1 MLAVVL
7 ITMISFAWA
16 IVIYQIYL
24 SNLNKIL
31 KFASM
36 LTCLAMSGVS
46 TLFSVLLTPFFL
58 GLFQKRQIKF
68 DKKIVFVL
76 AILLASISFMDVKN
90 RIVYEYKCNIQ
101 KDYEIIVLDSNFT
114 LSDLDNMY
122 VDFSG
127 EQDDSKFNK
136 KLNNIN
142 IYSDIHKTKVVAKIY
157 NIYCPNSFILA
168 SIQKEISGTEGGLS
182 CGYTKTGL
190 LQYNYQLKQML
201 AEKLAKNKRKNF

>member
-1 MLAVVL
+1 MSAVVL
-7 ITMISFAWA
+7 IIMISFAWA
-16 IVIYQIYL
+16 IAIYQIYL

-36 LTCLAMSGVS
+36 LTCLAMSSVS

-122 VDFSG
+122 VDFLG
-127 EQDDSKFNK
+127 EQDDSKFTK

-142 IYSDIHKTKVVAKIY
+142 IYSDAHKTKVVAKIY

-190 LQYNYQLKQML
+190 LQYNYELKQML
-201 AEKLAKNKRKNF
+201 AEKLAKNKR

>member
-1 MLAVVL
+1 MSAVVL

-68 DKKIVFVL
+68 DKKIIFVL
-76 AILLASISFMDVKN
+76 VILLASISFMDVKN
-90 RIVYEYKCNIQ
+90 HIVYEYKCNIQ

-127 EQDDSKFNK
+127 EQNDSKFTK

-142 IYSDIHKTKVVAKIY
+142 IYSDAYKTKVVAKT
-157 NIYCPNSFILA
+157 NEFG
-168 SIQKEISGTEGGLS
+168 Q
-182 CGYTKTGL
+182 
-190 LQYNYQLKQML
+190 
-201 AEKLAKNKRKNF
+201 

>member
-1 MLAVVL
+1 MNVGRCFNYYDFICVGYSY
-7 ITMISFAWA
+7 ISDLFIKFKQNTKICVNANVPSDVGRFDFIFRAFNA
-16 IVIYQIYL
+16 I
-24 SNLNKIL
+24 
-31 KFASM
+31 
-36 LTCLAMSGVS
+36 
-46 TLFSVLLTPFFL
+46 FSRNFS
-58 GLFQKRQIKF
+58 KKQIKF

-101 KDYEIIVLDSNFT
+101 KDYEIIVLDSSFT

-127 EQDDSKFNK
+127 EQDDSKFTK
-136 KLNNIN
+136 KLNSIN
-142 IYSDIHKTKVVAKIY
+142 IYSDMHKTKVVAKIY

-190 LQYNYQLKQML
+190 LQYNYQLKQIL
-201 AEKLAKNKRKNF
+201 AEKLAKNKR

>member
-1 MLAVVL
+1 MSAVIL
-7 ITMISFAWA
+7 IIIISFAWA

-46 TLFSVLLTPFFL
+46 TLFPVLLTPFFL

-76 AILLASISFMDVKN
+76 AILLASISFIDVKN

-127 EQDDSKFNK
+127 EQDDSKFTK
-136 KLNNIN
+136 KLNDIN
-142 IYSDIHKTKVVAKIY
+142 IYSDTNKTKMVAKIY

-190 LQYNYQLKQML
+190 LQYNYELKQIL
-201 AEKLAKNKRKNF
+201 AEKLAKNKRQNF

>member
-1 MLAVVL
+1 
-7 ITMISFAWA
+7 
-16 IVIYQIYL
+16 
-24 SNLNKIL
+24 
-31 KFASM
+31 M

-58 GLFQKRQIKF
+58 GLFKKKTNKIRQ
-68 DKKIVFVL
+68 KIVFVL

-127 EQDDSKFNK
+127 EQDDSKFTK
-136 KLNNIN
+136 KLNDVN
-142 IYSDIHKTKVVAKIY
+142 IYSDTHKAKVVAKIY

-190 LQYNYQLKQML
+190 LQYNYKLKQML
-201 AEKLAKNKRKNF
+201 AEKLAKNKR

>member
-1 MLAVVL
+1 MSAVVL
-7 ITMISFAWA
+7 IIMISFAWA
-16 IVIYQIYL
+16 IAIYQIYL

-31 KFASM
+31 KFVSM

-58 GLFQKRQIKF
+58 GLFHKRQIKF
-68 DKKIVFVL
+68 DKKIVFIL
-76 AILLASISFMDVKN
+76 AILLASISFIDVKN

-122 VDFSG
+122 VDFLG
-127 EQDDSKFNK
+127 EQDDSKFTK

-142 IYSDIHKTKVVAKIY
+142 IYSDTHKTKVVAKIY

-168 SIQKEISGTEGGLS
+168 SIQKEISGTKGGLS

-190 LQYNYQLKQML
+190 LQYNYELKQIL
-201 AEKLAKNKRKNF
+201 AEKLAKNKR

>member
-127 EQDDSKFNK
+127 EQDDSKFTK
-136 KLNNIN
+136 KLNDIN
-142 IYSDIHKTKVVAKIY
+142 IYSDTNKTKMVAKIY

-190 LQYNYQLKQML
+190 LQYNYELKQML
-201 AEKLAKNKRKNF
+201 AEKLAKNKR

>member
-1 MLAVVL
+1 MSAVIL
-7 ITMISFAWA
+7 IIIISFAWA

-127 EQDDSKFNK
+127 EQDDSKFTK
-136 KLNNIN
+136 KLNDIN
-142 IYSDIHKTKVVAKIY
+142 IYSDTNKTKMLAKIY

-190 LQYNYQLKQML
+190 LQYNYELKQML
-201 AEKLAKNKRKNF
+201 AEKLAKNKR

>member
-1 MLAVVL
+1 MSAVAL
-7 ITMISFAWA
+7 IIMISFAWA

-68 DKKIVFVL
+68 DKKIVFILV
-76 AILLASISFMDVKN
+76 ILLASISFMDVKN

-127 EQDDSKFNK
+127 EQDDSKFTK

-142 IYSDIHKTKVVAKIY
+142 IYSDMHKTKVVAKIY

-168 SIQKEISGTEGGLS
+168 SIQKEISGTEDGLS

-190 LQYNYQLKQML
+190 LQYNYQLKQIL
-201 AEKLAKNKRKNF
+201 AEKLAKNKR

>member
-1 MLAVVL
+1 MSAVVL
-7 ITMISFAWA
+7 IIMISFAWA

-36 LTCLAMSGVS
+36 LTCLAMSSVS

-76 AILLASISFMDVKN
+76 AILLASISFIDVKN

-127 EQDDSKFNK
+127 EQDDSKFTK
-136 KLNNIN
+136 KLNDIN
-142 IYSDIHKTKVVAKIY
+142 IYSDTNKTKMVAKIY

-190 LQYNYQLKQML
+190 LQYNYKLKQML
-201 AEKLAKNKRKNF
+201 AEKLAKNKR

>member
-1 MLAVVL
+1 MLAVIL
-7 ITMISFAWA
+7 IIIISFAWA

-46 TLFSVLLTPFFL
+46 TLFPVLLTPFFL

-76 AILLASISFMDVKN
+76 AILLASISFIDVKN

-127 EQDDSKFNK
+127 EQDDSKFTK
-136 KLNNIN
+136 KLNDIN
-142 IYSDIHKTKVVAKIY
+142 IYSDTNKTKMVAKIY

-190 LQYNYQLKQML
+190 LQYNYELKQML
-201 AEKLAKNKRKNF
+201 AEKLAKNKR

>member
-1 MLAVVL
+1 MSAVVL
-7 ITMISFAWA
+7 IIMISFAWA
-16 IVIYQIYL
+16 IAIYQIYL

-36 LTCLAMSGVS
+36 LTCLAASGVS

-68 DKKIVFVL
+68 DKKVVFAL
-76 AILLASISFMDVKN
+76 AILLTSISFMDVKN

-122 VDFSG
+122 VDFLG
-127 EQDDSKFNK
+127 EQDDSKFTK

-142 IYSDIHKTKVVAKIY
+142 IYSDAHKTKVVAKIY

-190 LQYNYQLKQML
+190 LQYNYELKQML
-201 AEKLAKNKRKNF
+201 AEKLAKNKR

>member
-1 MLAVVL
+1 MSAVVL
-7 ITMISFAWA
+7 IIMISFAWA

-36 LTCLAMSGVS
+36 LMCLAMSGVS

-127 EQDDSKFNK
+127 KQDDSKFTK
-136 KLNNIN
+136 KLNDIN
-142 IYSDIHKTKVVAKIY
+142 IYSDTNKTKMVAKIY

-190 LQYNYQLKQML
+190 LQYNYELKQML
-201 AEKLAKNKRKNF
+201 AEKLAKNKR

>member
-1 MLAVVL
+1 MSAVVL

-101 KDYEIIVLDSNFT
+101 KDYKIIILDSNFT

-190 LQYNYQLKQML
+190 LQYNYQLKQIL

>member
-1 MLAVVL
+1 MLAVIL
-7 ITMISFAWA
+7 IIIISFAWA

-190 LQYNYQLKQML
+190 LQYNYELKQML
-201 AEKLAKNKRKNF
+201 AEKLAKNKR

>member
-1 MLAVVL
+1 MSAVVL
-7 ITMISFAWA
+7 IIMISFAWA

-31 KFASM
+31 KFVSM

-68 DKKIVFVL
+68 DKKIVFIL
-76 AILLASISFMDVKN
+76 AILLASISFIDVKN

-122 VDFSG
+122 VDFLG
-127 EQDDSKFNK
+127 EQDDSKFTK

-142 IYSDIHKTKVVAKIY
+142 IYSDTHKTKVVAKIY

-190 LQYNYQLKQML
+190 LQYNYELKQIL
-201 AEKLAKNKRKNF
+201 AEKLAKNKR

>member
-1 MLAVVL
+1 MSAVIL
-7 ITMISFAWA
+7 IIIISFAWA

-127 EQDDSKFNK
+127 EQDDSKFTK
-136 KLNNIN
+136 KLNDIN
-142 IYSDIHKTKVVAKIY
+142 IYSDTNKTKMVAKIY

-190 LQYNYQLKQML
+190 LQYNYELKQML
-201 AEKLAKNKRKNF
+201 AEKLAKNKR

>member
-1 MLAVVL
+1 MSAVVL

-190 LQYNYQLKQML
+190 LQYNYELKQML
-201 AEKLAKNKRKNF
+201 AEKLAKNKR

>member
-1 MLAVVL
+1 MSAVVL
-7 ITMISFAWA
+7 IIMISFAWA

-31 KFASM
+31 KFVSM

-68 DKKIVFVL
+68 DKKIVFIL
-76 AILLASISFMDVKN
+76 AILLASISFIDVKN

-122 VDFSG
+122 VDFLG
-127 EQDDSKFNK
+127 EQDDSKFTK

-142 IYSDIHKTKVVAKIY
+142 IYSDTHKTKVVAKIY

-168 SIQKEISGTEGGLS
+168 SIQKEISGTKGGLS

-190 LQYNYQLKQML
+190 LQYNYELKQIL
-201 AEKLAKNKRKNF
+201 AEKLAKNKR

>member
-1 MLAVVL
+1 MSAVVL
-7 ITMISFAWA
+7 IIMISFAWA
-16 IVIYQIYL
+16 IAIYQIYL

-46 TLFSVLLTPFFL
+46 TLFPVLLTPFFL

-76 AILLASISFMDVKN
+76 AILLASISFIDVKN

-127 EQDDSKFNK
+127 EQDDSKFTK
-136 KLNNIN
+136 KLNDIN
-142 IYSDIHKTKVVAKIY
+142 IYSDTNKTKMVAKIY
-157 NIYCPNSFILA
+157 NIYCTNSFILA

-190 LQYNYQLKQML
+190 LQYNYELKQML
-201 AEKLAKNKRKNF
+201 AEKLAKNKR

>member
-1 MLAVVL
+1 MSAVIL
-7 ITMISFAWA
+7 IIIISFAWA

-36 LTCLAMSGVS
+36 LTCLAMLGVS

-76 AILLASISFMDVKN
+76 AILLASISFIDVKN

-127 EQDDSKFNK
+127 EQDDSKFTK
-136 KLNNIN
+136 KLNDIN
-142 IYSDIHKTKVVAKIY
+142 IYSDTNKTKMVAKIY

-182 CGYTKTGL
+182 CGYIKTGL
-190 LQYNYQLKQML
+190 LQYNYKLKQML
-201 AEKLAKNKRKNF
+201 AEKLAKNKR

>member
-1 MLAVVL
+1 MSAVVL
-7 ITMISFAWA
+7 IIMISFAWA

-36 LTCLAMSGVS
+36 LMCLAMSGVS
-46 TLFSVLLTPFFL
+46 TLFPVLLTPFFL

-76 AILLASISFMDVKN
+76 AILLASISFIDVKN

-127 EQDDSKFNK
+127 KQDDSKFTK
-136 KLNNIN
+136 KLNDIN
-142 IYSDIHKTKVVAKIY
+142 IYSDTNKTKMVAKIY

-190 LQYNYQLKQML
+190 LQYNYELKQIL
-201 AEKLAKNKRKNF
+201 AEKLAKNKRQNF

>member
-1 MLAVVL
+1 MSAVIL
-7 ITMISFAWA
+7 IIIISFAWA

-76 AILLASISFMDVKN
+76 AILLASISFIDVKN

-114 LSDLDNMY
+114 LNDLDNMY

-127 EQDDSKFNK
+127 EQDDSKFTK
-136 KLNNIN
+136 KLNDIN
-142 IYSDIHKTKVVAKIY
+142 IYSDTNKTKMVAKIY

-190 LQYNYQLKQML
+190 LQYNYELKQIL
-201 AEKLAKNKRKNF
+201 AEKLAKNKRQNF

>member
-1 MLAVVL
+1 MSAVVF
-7 ITMISFAWA
+7 IIMISFAWA

-36 LTCLAMSGVS
+36 LTCLAMSSVS

-76 AILLASISFMDVKN
+76 AILLASISFIDVKN

-127 EQDDSKFNK
+127 EQDDSKFTK
-136 KLNNIN
+136 KLNDIN
-142 IYSDIHKTKVVAKIY
+142 IYSDTNKTKMVAKIY

-190 LQYNYQLKQML
+190 LQYNYELKQML
-201 AEKLAKNKRKNF
+201 AEKLAKNKR

>member
-1 MLAVVL
+1 MSAVIL
-7 ITMISFAWA
+7 IIIISFAWA
-16 IVIYQIYL
+16 IVIYRIYL

-36 LTCLAMSGVS
+36 LTCLTMSSVS

-101 KDYEIIVLDSNFT
+101 KDYEIIVFDSSFT

-127 EQDDSKFNK
+127 EQDDSKFIK

-142 IYSDIHKTKVVAKIY
+142 IYSDTHKTKVLAKIY

-190 LQYNYQLKQML
+190 LQYNYELKQIL
-201 AEKLAKNKRKNF
+201 VEKLVKNKR

>member
-1 MLAVVL
+1 MSAVVL
-7 ITMISFAWA
+7 IIMISFAWA

-36 LTCLAMSGVS
+36 LMCLAMSGVS

-90 RIVYEYKCNIQ
+90 RIVY
-101 KDYEIIVLDSNFT
+101 
-114 LSDLDNMY
+114 
-122 VDFSG
+122 
-127 EQDDSKFNK
+127 
-136 KLNNIN
+136 
-142 IYSDIHKTKVVAKIY
+142 
-157 NIYCPNSFILA
+157 
-168 SIQKEISGTEGGLS
+168 
-182 CGYTKTGL
+182 
-190 LQYNYQLKQML
+190 
-201 AEKLAKNKRKNF
+201 

>member
-1 MLAVVL
+1 MSAVIL
-7 ITMISFAWA
+7 IIIISFAWA

-36 LTCLAMSGVS
+36 LTCLAISGVS

-58 GLFQKRQIKF
+58 GLFKKRQIKF
-68 DKKIVFVL
+68 VKKVVFVL
-76 AILLASISFMDVKN
+76 AILLASTSFIDVKN

-101 KDYEIIVLDSNFT
+101 KDYGIIVLDSSFT

-122 VDFSG
+122 VYFSG
-127 EQDDSKFNK
+127 EQDDSKITK

-142 IYSDIHKTKVVAKIY
+142 IYSDTHKTKVVAKIY

-182 CGYTKTGL
+182 CGYTKTSL
-190 LQYNYQLKQML
+190 LQYNYQLKQIL
-201 AEKLAKNKRKNF
+201 AEKLAKNKR

>member
-1 MLAVVL
+1 
-7 ITMISFAWA
+7 
-16 IVIYQIYL
+16 
-24 SNLNKIL
+24 
-31 KFASM
+31 M

-46 TLFSVLLTPFFL
+46 TLFPVLLTPFFL

-76 AILLASISFMDVKN
+76 AILLASISFIDVKN

-127 EQDDSKFNK
+127 EQDDSKFTK
-136 KLNNIN
+136 KLNDIN
-142 IYSDIHKTKVVAKIY
+142 IYSDTNK
-157 NIYCPNSFILA
+157 
-168 SIQKEISGTEGGLS
+168 
-182 CGYTKTGL
+182 KTGAHPCGPRPAISTPVVIVIHSL
-190 LQYNYQLKQML
+190 LYGLCWL
-201 AEKLAKNKRKNF
+201 DTWRICPRAAIHTL

>member
-190 LQYNYQLKQML
+190 LQYNYQLKQIL

>member
-1 MLAVVL
+1 MSAVIL
-7 ITMISFAWA
+7 IIIISFAWA

-46 TLFSVLLTPFFL
+46 TLFPVLLTPFFL

-76 AILLASISFMDVKN
+76 AILLASISFIDVKN

-127 EQDDSKFNK
+127 EQDDSKFTK
-136 KLNNIN
+136 KLNDIN
-142 IYSDIHKTKVVAKIY
+142 IYSDTNKTKMVAKIY

-190 LQYNYQLKQML
+190 LQYNYELKQML
-201 AEKLAKNKRKNF
+201 AEKLAKNKR

>member
-1 MLAVVL
+1 
-7 ITMISFAWA
+7 
-16 IVIYQIYL
+16 
-24 SNLNKIL
+24 
-31 KFASM
+31 M
-36 LTCLAMSGVS
+36 LTCLAMSSVS

-190 LQYNYQLKQML
+190 LQYNYQLKQIL

>member
-1 MLAVVL
+1 MSAVIL
-7 ITMISFAWA
+7 IIIISFAWA

-46 TLFSVLLTPFFL
+46 TLFPVLLTPFFL

-76 AILLASISFMDVKN
+76 AILLASISFIDVKN

-127 EQDDSKFNK
+127 EQDDSKFTK

-142 IYSDIHKTKVVAKIY
+142 IYSDTNKTKMVAKIY

-190 LQYNYQLKQML
+190 LQYNYELKQML
-201 AEKLAKNKRKNF
+201 AEKLAKNKR

>member
-1 MLAVVL
+1 MSAVIL
-7 ITMISFAWA
+7 IIIISFAWA

-24 SNLNKIL
+24 SNLHKIL

-76 AILLASISFMDVKN
+76 AILLASISFIDVKN

-127 EQDDSKFNK
+127 EQDDSKFTK
-136 KLNNIN
+136 KLNDIN
-142 IYSDIHKTKVVAKIY
+142 IYSDTNKTKMVAKIY

-190 LQYNYQLKQML
+190 LQYNYELKQML
-201 AEKLAKNKRKNF
+201 AEKLAKNKR

>member
-1 MLAVVL
+1 MSAVIL
-7 ITMISFAWA
+7 IIIISFAWA

-36 LTCLAMSGVS
+36 LTCLAISGVS

-68 DKKIVFVL
+68 VKKVVFVL
-76 AILLASISFMDVKN
+76 AILLASTSFIDVKN

-101 KDYEIIVLDSNFT
+101 KDHEIIVLDSSFT

-127 EQDDSKFNK
+127 EQDDSKFTK

-142 IYSDIHKTKVVAKIY
+142 IYSDTHKTKVVAKIY
-157 NIYCPNSFILA
+157 NIYCPNSFILS

-190 LQYNYQLKQML
+190 LQYNYELKQML
-201 AEKLAKNKRKNF
+201 AEKLAKNK

>member
-1 MLAVVL
+1 MSAVVL

-127 EQDDSKFNK
+127 EQDDSKFTK

-142 IYSDIHKTKVVAKIY
+142 IYSDMHKTKVVAKIY

-190 LQYNYQLKQML
+190 LQYNYELKQIL
-201 AEKLAKNKRKNF
+201 TEKLAKNKR